1 MDQSPPKRITR
12 ARAAAKTEPAT
23 KSTKVVTAAARAKAT
38 RSTAST
44 SAKRKTRSDDV
55 EDSDHDDLEVP
66 ATRAAPATAIKT
78 TRATRGRPK
87 KTVEEAAP
95 EPETEAEN
103 PAPKTRG
110 RPKKV
115 VVAAVE
121 EPVKATR
128 ATRTKKATVEE
139 PEDPAAAKRT
149 TRGRP
154 PSSMAMASR
163 TAARAAVKKT
173 VKFEEP
179 EKENI
184 IPTETTMTKAASK
197 APETGTGLRAK
208 PVRRPGS
215 ATAARATR
223 GTKTAAASGSK
234 PIPLSPKKVNQITL
248 SRADS
253 DDELAPNDKLPA
265 RPLRKNPI
273 RPPTGVKKMVL
284 DPHPVVTEEKAQSAP
299 LEAVPTIILGSP
311 AKKMPQS
318 PWKGSIKS
326 PAKRIEGVLGAPAQ
340 TASNGEVMQSPLK
353 APLLQSPAKRPP
365 PGTLEVGNIAAPQLS
380 TSPFKTSLLLSP
392 AKRPLSPM
400 KLFASHMPEETSAQS
415 PAPKATMLATPLPTL
430 KNGGLED
437 SEQDEQME
445 MDAADENAGIPG
457 SPTRL
462 RFPGRLSAVLPRH
475 ADPALTATMSAV
487 PEGEEDGFANDEADD
502 TEDEIEE
509 VQCLDDPMALDEP
522 QHEDSNE
529 VISRSTTP
537 PASPPKTA
545 GPMFRLR
552 EEVLQGYDSEM
563 DGMSEDE
570 LAPRRTLF
578 PTAFGAAPSTPSLE
592 ASFRTPGSRGANV
605 ATGSSTRS
613 TAKRVRMDGK
623 FGFTPLAE
631 QLNGW
636 TAGPSPLKTGIQPES
651 PLVEMQTAA
660 TPAPV
665 EPSPLRTTFF
675 DDAMAAQPESA
686 DIGDQEEESVPVP
699 QSPVLEDIPLTE
711 EDMALAAEANEM
723 SLLEPEQVEELV
735 GNRSFDDSVSEASQE
750 YGDENEVPIDPTLLG
765 QTAGSQ
771 EPGVPLVTPQ
781 RTLRREFH
789 TVSKVPL
796 KPADESTPQLR
807 VKKRS
812 QSISRLPVSRPTQ
825 NMTRNAT
832 VISYSPTKT
841 KDDEMEVTQS
851 ERAGSVPPVTPTKS
865 EAAWSMAGTPART
878 PRRDLD
884 PALLRGAVVFVD
896 VHTSEGADASGIF
909 VELLGQMG
917 ARCVSR
923 WSWNPASPPED
934 DGPSSKIGITH
945 VVYKDGG
952 KRTLE
957 KVRESG
963 GVVQCVGVSWVL
975 DCERENQWL
984 DEAPYYIDTTM
995 TPRGGARRRKSMEP
1009 RAIANLNGMLVPTPV
1024 RSVSQGS
1031 GVKEKK
1037 SAPTTPASGRRSSA
1051 LWIRTPEDKSSDQ
1064 DGDSD
1069 SDHEDTEWNALLT
1082 PVPKTPA
1089 LEAVARYA
1097 ANLSPATPSD
1107 ATLYGQDRMDEDDD
1121 EDSRRAA
1128 LLTRTCPPKQAAAP
1142 FLELGAGILSRE
1154 KDESVLLRLMAARRK
1169 SLQFAPKIGSP
1180 LAKTWK

>member
-1 MDQSPPKRITR
+1 MDQSPPKRLTR

-23 KSTKVVTAAARAKAT
+23 KTTRVVTAAARAKAT

-55 EDSDHDDLEVP
+55 EDSDHDDLDTIT
-66 ATRAAPATAIKT
+66 AKAAPSIAPKTA
-78 TRATRGRPK
+78 RATRGRPK
-87 KTVEEAAP
+87 KMVEETAP

-103 PAPKTRG
+103 PAPKPRG
-110 RPKKV
+110 RPRKV
-115 VVAAVE
+115 TVAAVE
-121 EPVKATR
+121 EPPKATR
-128 ATRTKKATVEE
+128 ATRTKKATADE
-139 PEDPAAAKRT
+139 PEESAAPKRS

-154 PSSMAMASR
+154 PSSMASR

-184 IPTETTMTKAASK
+184 VPIEAAEGKTSTKAGES
-197 APETGTGLRAK
+197 TTGLRAK
-208 PVRRPGS
+208 PVRRP
-215 ATAARATR
+215 A
-223 GTKTAAASGSK
+223 AAASRPARSAKTNTTTGDK
-234 PIPLSPKKVNQITL
+234 PIPLSPKKVNQLSL

-253 DDELAPNDKLPA
+253 EDELAPNDKIPA
-265 RPLRKNPI
+265 RPLRKGPI
-273 RPPTGVKKMVL
+273 RPPTGAKKLVL
-284 DPHPVVTEEKAQSAP
+284 DPQPAVEEAEPPATSDTG
-299 LEAVPTIILGSP
+299 PTIILGSP

-318 PWKGSIKS
+318 PWKGSIRS
-326 PAKRIEGVLGAPAQ
+326 PAKRVEGVLGTTSTQGPP
-340 TASNGEVMQSPLK
+340 NGEPSQSPFK
-353 APLLQSPAKRPP
+353 TTLLQSPAKRPP
-365 PGTLEVGNIAAPQLS
+365 PGLLDVGNMAAPQLS
-380 TSPFKTSLLLSP
+380 ASPFKTSLLLSP
-392 AKRPLSPM
+392 PKRPLSPA
-400 KLFASHMPEETSAQS
+400 KPAAPCLPENSSMQS
-415 PAPKATMLATPLPTL
+415 PVPKATVLATPLPPAM
-430 KNGGLED
+430 NDDLED
-437 SEQDEQME
+437 AEHEEE
-445 MDAADENAGIPG
+445 MVLDADDNAGIPD

-475 ADPALTATMSAV
+475 ADPALTTTMEVVA
-487 PEGEEDGFANDEADD
+487 EAEEEGFANDEADD
-502 TEDEIEE
+502 TEDEMEDPE
-509 VQCLDDPMALDEP
+509 CLGDPMALDENN
-522 QHEDSNE
+522 SN
-529 VISRSTTP
+529 SATLPGSPARS
-537 PASPPKTA
+537 A

-552 EEVLQGYDSEM
+552 DHVLQGYDSEAEAT
-563 DGMSEDE
+563 SEDE

-578 PTAFGAAPSTPSLE
+578 PTASSTAPATPGME
-592 ASFRTPGSRGANV
+592 TTFRTPGSR
-605 ATGSSTRS
+605 TSSGVTRSAKRS
-613 TAKRVRMDGK
+613 TAKRARTDGK
-623 FGFTPLAE
+623 FGYTPLAK

-636 TAGPSPLKTGIQPES
+636 TAGPSPLKTGIPADS
-651 PLVEMQTAA
+651 PLAAMQTAII
-660 TPAPV
+660 PSGN
-665 EPSPLRTTFF
+665 EPSPMRTTFF
-675 DDAMAAQPESA
+675 DEAMEVQTETIQADGEDETPAVPE
-686 DIGDQEEESVPVP
+686 VT
-699 QSPVLEDIPLTE
+699 SPVLEDIPLTE
-711 EDMALAAEANEM
+711 EDLALAAEANEM
-723 SLLEPEQVEELV
+723 SLLEPEQVEELA
-735 GNRSFDDSVSEASQE
+735 GNRSFDDSLSEASQE
-750 YGDENEVPIDPTLLG
+750 YGDENEVPVDPTLLG
-765 QTAGSQ
+765 QNAGPQ
-771 EPGVPLVTPQ
+771 EPGVPLVTP
-781 RTLRREFH
+781 RRVLRREFH

-796 KPADESTPQLR
+796 KPADDSTPQLR
-807 VKKRS
+807 VKKRG

-825 NMTRNAT
+825 NLTRNAT
-832 VISYSPTKT
+832 VISYSPTKAG
-841 KDDEMEVTQS
+841 DDNEMEVTET
-851 ERAGSVPPVTPTKS
+851 ERAGSVPPPVTPTKS
-865 EAAWSMAGTPART
+865 EAGWSMIGTPART

-917 ARCVSR
+917 ARCVNR
-923 WSWNPASPPED
+923 WSWNPASPPGD

-984 DEAPYYIDTTM
+984 DEAPYYIDTSM

-1031 GVKEKK
+1031 GTREKK
-1037 SAPTTPASGRRSSA
+1037 SAPSTPASGRRSSA
-1051 LWIRTPEDKSSDQ
+1051 LWIRTPEDNSGEK

-1069 SDHEDTEWNALLT
+1069 SDHEDPEWNSVLT

-1089 LEAVARYA
+1089 PEAVARYA

-1107 ATLYGQDRMDEDDD
+1107 ATLYGQDHMEEDDD

-1128 LLTRTCPPKQAAAP
+1128 LMTRTCPPKPAAASA